1 MQKKSIK
8 NLFSIKNVILIK
20 IPLGHNAKE
29 KHYELFKIKIVLLI
43 QNRPIV
49 LSAFNLD
56 FTE

>member
-1 MQKKSIK
+1 M
-8 NLFSIKNVILIK
+8 
-20 IPLGHNAKE
+20 PLGHNAKE